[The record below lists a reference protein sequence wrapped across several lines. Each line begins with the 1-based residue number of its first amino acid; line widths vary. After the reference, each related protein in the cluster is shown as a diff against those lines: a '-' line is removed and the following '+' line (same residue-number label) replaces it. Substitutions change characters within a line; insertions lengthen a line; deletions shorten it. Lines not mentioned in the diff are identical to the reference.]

1 MRINMLVLKRISV
14 IMLIVAI
21 CTGCSS
27 LPEEVTHPQEPLASK
42 STSLLSKLIDTYQLE
57 QPKQGTS
64 AILVQNRGWD
74 ALAQRLALI
83 ETAEHSIDIQYYI
96 WNSDASGHYLAS
108 RLIAAADRGVKVRV
122 MLDDINLNER
132 EDLLT
137 TIDSHPQ
144 IEIRI
149 FNPIPSRSGAAKWLN
164 VLGDFSRL
172 NRRMHNKSFTV
183 DSALSIVGG
192 RNIGDEYFDL
202 SNEINFRDRDAL
214 VTGLV
219 VTDIQ
224 ASFGE
229 YWNSRWSYPV
239 NLLGGKPSSEM
250 SILDEVAAPY
260 YKDYPALP
268 EGSKIA
274 HHFLKNLINE
284 MSWVSASFV
293 SDLPVPVNED
303 NTSKPKATARLLTEL
318 ARQTNQDI
326 LLESAY
332 LIFDDR
338 QLEELQTLTSNGIQI
353 KALTNSMA
361 SNDLITNHSGYA
373 GRRRD
378 MLEQGIQL
386 FELKPDTELCEE
398 STRDLTKCAPTTAYG
413 LHAKSIVFDRKVVVI
428 GSFNFN
434 LRSTYLNTES
444 LLVIENH
451 NVADSLADDMEQAM
465 NEENSWRLNLIDGKL
480 RWHSGTKT
488 WENEP
493 ETELSERIKSRFL
506 QLLPIEKY
514 L

>member
-1 MRINMLVLKRISV
+1 MPLFQRFSISMLLLCT
-14 IMLIVAI
+14 LI
-21 CTGCSS
+21 GCVS
-27 LPEEVTHPQEPLASK
+27 LPEEIKHTVEPQ
-42 STSLLSKLIDTYQLE
+42 TTRFTSKLSELTDTYQLSKPNQE
-57 QPKQGTS
+57 TNAVLLQDS
-64 AILVQNRGWD
+64 GWD

-96 WNSDASGHYLAS
+96 WNSDVSGKYLAS
-108 RLIAAADRGVKVRV
+108 RLIAAADRGVQIRV

-137 TIDSHPQ
+137 TINAHPQ

-149 FNPIPSRSGAAKWLN
+149 FNPIPSRHGAAKWLN
-164 VLGDFSRL
+164 FLGDFSRL

-183 DSALSIVGG
+183 DGVLSIVGG

-214 VTGLV
+214 VMGSV
-219 VTDIQ
+219 VSDIQ

-239 NLLGGKPSSEM
+239 NLLGGKPSSDT
-250 SILDEVAAPY
+250 STLDKVMAPH
-260 YKDYPALP
+260 YKHYPALP
-268 EGSKIA
+268 QGNKIA
-274 HHFLKNLINE
+274 HRFMKSVLHE
-284 MSWVSASFV
+284 MSWVQASFI
-293 SDLPVPVNED
+293 SDRPVPVDED
-303 NTSKPKATARLLTEL
+303 NTSTPKTTARLLSDLT
-318 ARQTNQDI
+318 RQSNQEI
-326 LLESAY
+326 ILESAY

-338 QLEELQTLTSNGIQI
+338 QLDKLQILTSNGVQI

-378 MLEQGIQL
+378 MLEQGIEL
-386 FELKPDTELCEE
+386 FELKPDTALCEE
-398 STRDLTKCAPTTAYG
+398 STRDLSKCAPTTAYG
-413 LHAKSIVFDRKVVVI
+413 LHAKSIVFDRKISVV

-444 LLVIENH
+444 LLIIESH
-451 NVADSLADDMEQAM
+451 SVAESLADNMERAM
-465 NEENSWRLNLIDGKL
+465 NEDNSWRLKLLEGKI
-480 RWHSGTKT
+480 RWYSGESQWDK
-488 WENEP
+488 EP
-493 ETELSERIKSRFL
+493 ETELSERITSRFL
-506 QLLPIEKY
+506 QILPIEKY

>member
-1 MRINMLVLKRISV
+1 MLLFQRICVTMLLVAT
-14 IMLIVAI
+14 LI
-21 CTGCSS
+21 GCAS
-27 LPEEVTHPQEPLASK
+27 LPEEIQHTIEPISIH
-42 STSLLSKLIDTYQLE
+42 STSTLSELANTYRLNQVN
-57 QPKQGTS
+57 PKTS
-64 AILVQNRGWD
+64 AVLLQDTGWD

-83 ETAEHSIDIQYYI
+83 ETAENSIDIQYYI
-96 WNSDASGHYLAS
+96 WNSDTSGHYLAN
-108 RLIAAADRGVKVRV
+108 RLIAAANRGVKVRV

-183 DSALSIVGG
+183 DGALSIVGG
-192 RNIGDEYFDL
+192 RNIGNEYFDL
-202 SNEINFRDRDAL
+202 SDEINFRDRDAL
-214 VTGLV
+214 VMGSV

-224 ASFGE
+224 ISFGQ

-239 NLLGGKPSSEM
+239 NLLGGKASSETL
-250 SILDEVAAPY
+250 ILDEVTTPS
-260 YKDYPALP
+260 YKNYPALP
-268 EGSKIA
+268 EGKKVA
-274 HHFLKNLINE
+274 HRFIEEVLNE
-284 MSWVSASFV
+284 MSWVQARFI
-293 SDLPVPVNED
+293 SDRPVPIDED
-303 NTSKPKATARLLTEL
+303 NTSTPKTTARLLSEL
-318 ARQTNQDI
+318 TRQSNQEI
-326 LLESAY
+326 VLESAY

-338 QLEELQTLTSNGIQI
+338 QLDELQILTSNGIKI

-373 GRRRD
+373 GRRQD

-386 FELKPDTELCEE
+386 FELKPDTMLCKE
-398 STRDLTKCAPTTAYG
+398 STRDLSKCAPTTAYG
-413 LHAKSIVFDRKVVVI
+413 LHAKSIVFDKKIAVV

-444 LLVIENH
+444 LLVIESQSI
-451 NVADSLADDMEQAM
+451 AESLADDMKLAM
-465 NEENSWRLNLIDGKL
+465 SEANSWRLNLRDGKI
-480 RWHSGTKT
+480 RWYSGKDE
-488 WENEP
+488 WNKEP
-493 ETELSERIKSRFL
+493 ETELSQRVKSSFL